1 VPAGARCSTRP
12 GSGPG
17 TPYFDDAPQG
27 LRDGLDAIDFHDGR
41 THELENRR
49 AALAAVLDGA
59 REVDA
64 LTLWHLLTR
73 LTGAEREAVYDRM
86 AALAPP
92 PYGVTREGVLAGD
105 RDMLERWWDA
115 LGFGQSPW
123 RRAWKK
129 VTG

>member
-1 VPAGARCSTRP
+1 MKIGVLTSGGDAPGMNAAVRTVAVVGIARGHQVVGVARCE
-12 GSGPG
+12 
-17 TPYFDDAPQG
+17 A
-27 LRDGLDAIDFHDGR
+27 
-41 THELENRR
+41 
-49 AALAAVLDGA
+49 
-59 REVDA
+59 DA

-105 RDMLERWWDA
+105 HAMLERWWDA